1 MPRKYTKRSDYWKK
15 FRKNEQPIE
24 SLLSSEAENFNPELI
39 GDSIY
44 ESVEASRLSE
54 PKKELLREIIELL
67 LTQLKTGSRILKM
80 VFCHLSTRKTL

>member
-1 MPRKYTKRSDYWKK
+1 MPRKYTKRSDYWNK
-15 FRKNEQPIE
+15 FRKSEQPIE

-54 PKKELLREIIELL
+54 PTKRTSKRNNRITINPA
-67 LTQLKTGSRILKM
+67 KTGSRTLKM